1 MLLSNQDRMWKNL
14 YVWISVTVLTEKV
27 VRVVLLI

>member
-1 MLLSNQDRMWKNL
+1 MLLSNQNRMWKNL
-14 YVWISVTVLTEKV
+14 YVWISVAVLTEKV